1 MPSRYSIG
9 TATVVMLVVLRLCIG
24 WHFFSEGVKHYADP
38 NWTSEATL
46 RSAKGPLAPLYH
58 SYVDDFHGFERLLH
72 NDDAQAPDHAIKA
85 WLDEIQADWD
95 EYRQRFAIHFGL
107 DDVQQKRAT
116 AVMHDYQAE
125 LRSWAAANKEALATH
140 VHEWRRKESTAGA
153 PAAEMPFQ
161 RKRMA
166 EKQATLAGEAAGWKA
181 DLKALQQKYED
192 ALEDAVGADQAMPR
206 SPSSIEIVDATMT
219 YGILAIGLLLLLG
232 LFTRVACVAGAVFL
246 LSVVMMQPFW
256 VSEAL
261 PTFNQYVEMLAL
273 LTLATTQVGRW
284 AGLDFFLAQFVSR
297 PCCSSKG
304 KTDVSES

>member
-38 NWTSEATL
+38 NWTSEGVL
-46 RSAKGPLAPLYH
+46 RSAKGPLAPLFH
-58 SYVDDFHGFERLLH
+58 SYVGDFHGFERLLH
-72 NDDAQAPDHAIKA
+72 DDASQAPDHAIKA

-95 EYRQRFAIHFGL
+95 EYRQRFAIHYSL
-107 DDVQQKRAT
+107 DDVQQKRAS

-140 VHEWRRKESTAGA
+140 VHEWRRKETTAGA

-166 EKQATLAGEAAGWKA
+166 EKQATLAGEAGGWKA

-192 ALEDAVGADQAMPR
+192 ALGTAVGADQAMPR
-206 SPSSIEIVDATMT
+206 SPSSIEIVDTTMT

-297 PCCSSKG
+297 TCCTSKG